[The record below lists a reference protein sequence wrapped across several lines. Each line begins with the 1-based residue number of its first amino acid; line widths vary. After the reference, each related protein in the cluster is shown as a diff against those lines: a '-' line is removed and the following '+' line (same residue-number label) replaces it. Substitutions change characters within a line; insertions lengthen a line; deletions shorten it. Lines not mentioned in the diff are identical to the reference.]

1 MADSKVYPTESE
13 IRSRI
18 VEYGRRLYEHGYVV
32 TNDGNISA
40 RISDDEIIATPTGVS
55 KGFMNEDMLVKM
67 RLDGTV
73 VECGTRAPSSEMKMH
88 LRVYQENSTV
98 LGVVHAHPVYATSF
112 AIAGIPLDESIL
124 SEAMLQIGAV
134 GVAHYAEP
142 GTYDVPDSIA
152 PFCKDYAAVLMSNH
166 GALAWGTSLDEA
178 YTRMEVL
185 ENYAHISYVVRQL
198 GGGRQLSND
207 QVAGLARIRERM
219 GLSQVMMPQGGDEV
233 VNGSDALPQSRMIPL
248 GD

>member
-1 MADSKVYPTESE
+1 MTDSVSFPSESE
-13 IRSRI
+13 IRTKI
-18 VEYGRRLYEHGYVV
+18 VEFGRRLYEHGYVV

-40 RISDDEIIATPTGVS
+40 RISEDEIVATPTGVS
-55 KGFMNEDMLVKM
+55 KGFMNEDMLVRM
-67 RLDGTV
+67 RLDGSV
-73 VECGTRAPSSEMKMH
+73 VERGMRAPSSEIKMH
-88 LRVYQENSTV
+88 LRVYQENPAV
-98 LGVVHAHPVYATSF
+98 MGVVHAHPVYATSF

-198 GGGRQLSND
+198 GGGRQLSSE
-207 QVAGLARIRERM
+207 QVEGLARIRERM
-219 GLSQVMMPQGGDEV
+219 GLSPVMMPQGSSEV
-233 VNGSDALPQSRMIPL
+233 VNGEDVMPTSRMVRP
-248 GD
+248 D